1 MIEITR
7 LDNSRMVVNVEK
19 IQSLQSTPDTVIT
32 FTNNVKMIVRE
43 PLEEIS
49 DKIMKYHRSVN
60 ANKSDTDSEYN
71 QCLVKQEMTQNYK

>member
-1 MIEITR
+1 MPNKGETEMIEITR
-7 LDNSRMVVNVEK
+7 VDNSRMVVNVER

-49 DKIMKYHRSVN
+49 EKILNYRRSVN
-60 ANKSDTDSEYN
+60 AKDSDTVSEYN
-71 QCLVKQEMTQNYK
+71 

>member
-49 DKIMKYHRSVN
+49 QKILKYRREVN
-60 ANKSDTDSEYN
+60 SKNSDTISEYN
-71 QCLVKQEMTQNYK
+71 

>member
-49 DKIMKYHRSVN
+49 EKILKYRRSVN
-60 ANKSDTDSEYN
+60 AKDSDTVSEYN
-71 QCLVKQEMTQNYK
+71 

>member
-1 MIEITR
+1 MPNKGETEMIEITR

-49 DKIMKYHRSVN
+49 EKILNYRRSVN
-60 ANKSDTDSEYN
+60 AKDSDTVSEYN
-71 QCLVKQEMTQNYK
+71 